1 MLLEYF
7 GQYIKITRNVSDSTV
22 KHYVT
27 ALNTINSL
35 LIKYKFPIS
44 SVFEVFDIESLN
56 AIQEFLKINQEF
68 LTKDEVGNRMYSVA
82 FNHFYRFC
90 CEDASFFDK
99 DIARMD
105 VVVKKPQK
113 QSHSLSAYTRN
124 KIIISQALDG
134 AHHKCE
140 HNSAHETFIRA
151 ATDKPYM
158 EGHHLIP
165 MKFQDRFDC
174 SIDVYANVVCLCP
187 ICHRLLHYGRKKD
200 KEYLSEELFEQRMD
214 RLVVSGIDI
223 SKKEFL
229 NLVI

>member
-7 GQYIKITRNVSDSTV
+7 GQYIKLTRNVSDSTV
-22 KHYVT
+22 KHYIT

-35 LIKYKFPIS
+35 LKKYEFPIS
-44 SVFEVFDIESLN
+44 SVFEVFDIESLD
-56 AIQEFLKINQEF
+56 AVQEYLKTNQEF

-90 CEDASFFDK
+90 CEDASFFDN

-105 VVVKKPQK
+105 VVVEKPKK
-113 QSHSLSAYTRN
+113 QSHSTDIYTRN

-134 AHHKCE
+134 AHHMCE
-140 HNSAHETFIRA
+140 NNSAHVTFVAA
-151 ATDKPYM
+151 ATNKLYM

-165 MKFQDRFDC
+165 MKFQDQFDC
-174 SIDVYANVVCLCP
+174 SLDVYANVVCLCP
-187 ICHRLLHYGRKKD
+187 ICHRLLHYGMKKD
-200 KEYLSEELFEQRMD
+200 KEYLSEELFEQRIY

-229 NLVI
+229 KLVI

>member
-7 GQYIKITRNVSDSTV
+7 GQYIKLTRTVSDSTV
-22 KHYVT
+22 KHYIT
-27 ALNTINSL
+27 ALNTINFL
-35 LIKYKFPIS
+35 LKKHEFPVS
-44 SVFEVFDIESLN
+44 SVFEIFDVEGLESV
-56 AIQEFLKINQEF
+56 QEFLKINQEF

-90 CEDASFFDK
+90 CEDTSFFDK

-105 VVVKKPQK
+105 VVVKKPKK
-113 QSHSLSAYTRN
+113 QLHSADTYTRN

-134 AHHKCE
+134 AHHMCE
-140 HNSAHETFIRA
+140 HNSSHKTFVSA
-151 ATDKPYM
+151 ATNRQYM

-174 SIDVYANVVCLCP
+174 SLDIYANVICLCP
-187 ICHRLLHYGRKKD
+187 ICHRLLHYARRKD
-200 KEYLSEELFEQRMD
+200 KEYLLEELFEQRID
-214 RLVVSGIDI
+214 RLIVSGIDI